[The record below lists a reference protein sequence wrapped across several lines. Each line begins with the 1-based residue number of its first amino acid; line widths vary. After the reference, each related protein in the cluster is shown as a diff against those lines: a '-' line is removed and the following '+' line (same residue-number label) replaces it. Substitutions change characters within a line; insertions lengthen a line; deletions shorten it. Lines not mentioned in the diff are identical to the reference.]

1 MNSQTAEQPIRLT
14 IVQGGLCEV
23 GETELPY
30 AMDLRTLLK
39 KLMNEADQMTPSEK

>member
-14 IVQGGLCEV
+14 IVQGGLREV

-39 KLMNEADQMTPSEK
+39 NLMNESDQMTPSEK